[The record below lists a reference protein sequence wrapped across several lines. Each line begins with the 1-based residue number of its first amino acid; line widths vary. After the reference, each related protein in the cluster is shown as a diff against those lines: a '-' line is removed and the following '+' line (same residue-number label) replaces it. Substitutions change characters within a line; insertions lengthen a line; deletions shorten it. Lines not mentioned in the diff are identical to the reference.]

1 LANPINSIRA
11 TSIRT
16 TGIHAMVIAG
26 VASLALAACGPS
38 SAEID
43 RRIDQRVG
51 EALAQVS
58 TSFPLPTLLPT
69 VTPAPTVTPQ
79 PTPTPVSFPPT
90 PTPVT
95 FPPPPTPQPAA
106 TPQPIVN
113 FNSVQAQAQASVF
126 MIETRRSIG
135 TGWLIEPGLIL
146 TNEHVIKSF
155 STVTIR
161 QVKHPAFTATV
172 LASDSRRDIAL
183 LSFQPSNALLGPG
196 AAPLP
201 LGTISSDNIAQPLI
215 ALGYSN
221 GDVYRDGSVDGATS
235 NVGVLSQVFNFGSQS
250 YGRNLIMDTPI
261 DPGDSGGPVLDGN
274 GEVVGMARA
283 VQETTNQG
291 QRVVGTFYAVH
302 IDEIRAELPA
312 LKRGDSK

>member
-1 LANPINSIRA
+1 MRA
-11 TSIRT
+11 TGIR
-16 TGIHAMVIAG
+16 AMVIAG

-58 TSFPLPTLLPT
+58 TPFPLPTLLPT
-69 VTPAPTVTPQ
+69 ITPAPTATPQ

-106 TPQPIVN
+106 TPQLIVN
-113 FNSVQAQAQASVF
+113 FNSVQGKAQASVF

-274 GEVVGMARA
+274 GKVVGMARA
-283 VQETTNQG
+283 VQETTKQG

-302 IDEIRAELPA
+302 IDEIRAALPA
-312 LKRGDSK
+312 LKRGDSR

>member
-1 LANPINSIRA
+1 MRAIGIR
-11 TSIRT
+11 
-16 TGIHAMVIAG
+16 AMVIAG

-58 TSFPLPTLLPT
+58 TPFPLPTLLPT
-69 VTPAPTVTPQ
+69 LTPAPTATPQ

-106 TPQPIVN
+106 TPQLIVN
-113 FNSVQAQAQASVF
+113 FNSVQGKAQASVF

-250 YGRNLIMDTPI
+250 HGRNLIMDTPI

-283 VQETTNQG
+283 VQETNNKG

>member
-1 LANPINSIRA
+1 
-11 TSIRT
+11 
-16 TGIHAMVIAG
+16 MVIAG

-58 TSFPLPTLLPT
+58 TPFPLPTLLPT
-69 VTPAPTVTPQ
+69 LTPAPTATPQ
-79 PTPTPVSFPPT
+79 PTSTPAPTATPQPTSTPVSFPPT
-90 PTPVT
+90 PTPQ
-95 FPPPPTPQPAA
+95 PPA

-126 MIETRRSIG
+126 MIQTRRSIG

-155 STVTIR
+155 YTVIVR
-161 QVKHPAFTATV
+161 QVEHPAFTATV
-172 LASDSRRDIAL
+172 LASDSQRDIAL
-183 LSFQPSNALLGPG
+183 LSFQPSNASLGPG

-274 GEVVGMARA
+274 GKVVGMARA
-283 VQETTNQG
+283 VQETTKQG

-302 IDEIRAELPA
+302 IDEIRAALPA
-312 LKRGDSK
+312 LKRGDSR